1 MRMLLLCWTALLAAA
16 EAGVVQGVVIENL
29 SGRPLARARVRL
41 QPVPKIGTVAQAPI
55 HIRVER
61 SGRFTFLDVPAGLYL
76 LIAERE
82 GYFPCAYGTRRPS
95 GQGKPIEVTH
105 DSSFF
110 TDLRMFRKAAITG
123 RVLDENGI
131 GITGVQVFA
140 YRSRLP
146 VRPVGSGISDDR
158 GVYRIH
164 GLEPGKYWIRA
175 AAYTLD
181 DGTGLLPTF
190 GPESRETRE
199 ARVQEARLDAD
210 TIEADVRPEIGVLF
224 HLGGLLDC
232 APTGAPVNVTL
243 SSETGKRTMQAGC
256 GFSYTFAGLAPGLYE
271 ILGEKVGGSDAGYLE
286 VYADRDI
293 TSASVTLRPL
303 PEVSFEVRRAGSSG
317 GANIPVVLTG
327 YRRDLSEIGAER
339 EIKLPQDHLIPG
351 HWEMN
356 GTAGPGQF
364 VESILSPYSFRRR
377 GSRADLPQPLDS
389 FDVFVEY
396 QMFGRVQIVVSE
408 RVGQIGGKVTSD
420 AKEVAGAPVFL
431 WPIADNARRSLHGYV
446 QALSDAGGQYHFDS
460 LPPGEYRILST
471 FDLSEVDEQALD
483 EAQAASVHVNASQTA
498 NQDLTLWTAP

>member
-1 MRMLLLCWTALLAAA
+1 MRMLLLCWTALFAAA
-16 EAGVVQGVVIENL
+16 DAGVVQGVVIENL

-41 QPVPKIGTVAQAPI
+41 QPVPTRGISRPDPI
-55 HIRVER
+55 HVRAER
-61 SGRFTFLDVPAGLYL
+61 SGRFTFFNVRAGLYL

-82 GYFPCAYGTRRPS
+82 GYFPCAFGTRRPS

-146 VRPVGSGISDDR
+146 VRPAGSGISDDR

-164 GLEPGKYWIRA
+164 GLAPGKYWIRS

-190 GPESRETRE
+190 GPESRETRD
-199 ARVQEARLDAD
+199 ARVQDARLDAD
-210 TIEADVRPEIGVLF
+210 AIEADVAPEIGVLF

-232 APTGAPVNVTL
+232 SPAGAPVNVTL
-243 SSETGKRTMQAGC
+243 SSETGKRSLQAGC
-256 GFSYTFAGLAPGLYE
+256 GFPYTFAGLAPGLYE
-271 ILGEKVGGSDAGYLE
+271 ILGEKVGGSDAGYFEL
-286 VYADRDI
+286 YADRDT
-293 TSASVTLRPL
+293 TSASVSLRPL

-317 GANIPVVLTG
+317 DANIPVVLTG
-327 YRRDLSEIGAER
+327 HRRDLSDIGTDH
-339 EIKLPQDHLIPG
+339 EIKVPLDRLTPG
-351 HWEMN
+351 HWEIN
-356 GTAGPGQF
+356 ATTVPGQY
-364 VESILSPYSFRRR
+364 VESIAGPYAFRRR
-377 GSRADLPQPLDS
+377 GPRTDVPQPPDA

-396 QMFGRVQIVVSE
+396 QMFGRVQIIMSDQAGQVS
-408 RVGQIGGKVTSD
+408 GKVTSEG
-420 AKEVAGAPVFL
+420 KEIAGAPVFL
-431 WPIADNARRSLHGYV
+431 WPVADNARRSLHGYLQV
-446 QALSDAGGQYHFDS
+446 LSDAGGQYHFDS

-471 FDLSEVDEQALD
+471 FDLSEVDEPALE
-483 EAQAASVHVNASQTA
+483 EAQAASVQVSASQTA